1 VTGPVPVYTWTS
13 SNGVITSLQG
23 PNNIDVTWG
32 TNAAGTI
39 TVKAS
44 NTCGLSAG
52 TSSQGFTPNNC
63 REEGLSSSSVATLS
77 AYPNPT
83 SGKTTIN
90 FYSENSFN
98 YTIKV
103 IDYLGRE
110 VFSNELK
117 AIAGDNTP
125 EIDMSHFA
133 KGMYL
138 IEVAGTDHTQK
149 VKVIVQ

>member
-1 VTGPVPVYTWTS
+1 V
-13 SNGVITSLQG
+13 
-23 PNNIDVTWG
+23 
-32 TNAAGTI
+32 
-39 TVKAS
+39 
-44 NTCGLSAG
+44 
-52 TSSQGFTPNNC
+52 FTPNNC
-63 REEGLSSSSVATLS
+63 REEGLSISSVAALS

-90 FYSENSFN
+90 FYNENSFN
-98 YTIKV
+98 YTLKV

-110 VFSNELK
+110 VFSSELK
-117 AIAGDNTP
+117 AIGGDNTR

>member
-1 VTGPVPVYTWTS
+1 VGPTPVYTWTS
-13 SNGVITSLQG
+13 SNGTITSLQG

-39 TVKAS
+39 TVKAG
-44 NTCGLSAG
+44 NGCGQSAG
-52 TSSQGFTPNNC
+52 VSSQVFTPNNC
-63 REEGLSSSSVATLS
+63 REEGIGSTSAADFSV
-77 AYPNPT
+77 YPNPT
-83 SGKTTIN
+83 AGKTTVS
-90 FYSENSFN
+90 FYSEISFN
-98 YTIKV
+98 YTLKV

-117 AIAGDNTP
+117 AIVGDNSQ
-125 EIDMSHFA
+125 EVDMSHLA

-138 IEVAGTDHTQK
+138 IEVAGTDRTQK